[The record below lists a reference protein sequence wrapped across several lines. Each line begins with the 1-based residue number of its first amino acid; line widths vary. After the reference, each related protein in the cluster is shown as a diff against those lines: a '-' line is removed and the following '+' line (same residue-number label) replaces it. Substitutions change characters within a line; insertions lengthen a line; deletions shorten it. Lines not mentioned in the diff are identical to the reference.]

1 MLRNLVISPNPRL
14 PFLFA
19 TSPDGTFSKYSRRCE
34 FLLTNNFRVGH
45 YKGWIIMGYW
55 GFFKD
60 TLRNALHP
68 KPETVDSNL

>member
-19 TSPDGTFSKYSRRCE
+19 SSPDGTCSKYSRRRE
-34 FLLTNNFRVGH
+34 FFTNNFRVGH

-55 GFFKD
+55 KKD